1 MQPPHR
7 VPAFQKASD
16 KFPWPHVLSKWN
28 PQHHNFS
35 CCFLFGKFPV
45 HLPQSVWDTLTPD
58 DFPVRLL
65 QSRRH
70 THPSDRD
77 LLKNIQN
84 FSHTMGFRC
93 RFTAGASQISTCR
106 CSHSAPTVFPNSYQ
120 SVLSN
125 AQAINISVGHA
136 VSPIPAEHL
145 YKKSI

>member
-84 FSHTMGFRC
+84 FSHTMDSDADLPQAQARYPPAAVRTLLPQYF
-93 RFTAGASQISTCR
+93 QIHTK
-106 CSHSAPTVFPNSYQ
+106 ASYQ
-120 SVLSN
+120 MHRQSTSLS
-125 AQAINISVGHA
+125 AMRFHQSL
-136 VSPIPAEHL
+136 PDHL

>member
-58 DFPVRLL
+58 DFGIQRHSIEALKGGEPAENAEKITALL
-65 QSRRH
+65 KGKGEAAHIDAVAVNTAMLMR
-70 THPSDRD
+70 TFGERD
-77 LLKNIQN
+77 LKANVQRVKDLLRTDK
-84 FSHTMGFRC
+84 
-93 RFTAGASQISTCR
+93 A
-106 CSHSAPTVFPNSYQ
+106 YQ
-120 SVLSN
+120 TLQKL
-125 AQAINISVGHA
+125 AQ
-136 VSPIPAEHL
+136 
-145 YKKSI
+145 YQ